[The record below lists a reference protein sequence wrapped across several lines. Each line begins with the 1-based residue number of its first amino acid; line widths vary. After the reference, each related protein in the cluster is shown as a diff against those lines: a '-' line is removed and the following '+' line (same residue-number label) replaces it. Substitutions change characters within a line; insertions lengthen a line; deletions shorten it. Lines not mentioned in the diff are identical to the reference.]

1 MRFRS
6 HSAYIVVHLDFR
18 SQDTQRPT
26 PTPAPPVQPRS
37 VPARLLTTK
46 AGSTRLSSVAIYDVP
61 KEINGR
67 EVHTAAAARLETA
80 APVPPPPA
88 RSKKAKELQK
98 RLGVGRPVAVGG
110 TGARAVTRPVAFSRI
125 GIRRSRSGQVEAT
138 IPEGKFQKALL
149 YPRRLFKYYAEYES
163 PCTSDVQQTAA
174 VSSSQAQSSSFQGEA
189 TQEKAE
195 TVRSPDIERLLSE
208 FVSLVNLCL
217 AGY

>member
-1 MRFRS
+1 
-6 HSAYIVVHLDFR
+6 
-18 SQDTQRPT
+18 
-26 PTPAPPVQPRS
+26 
-37 VPARLLTTK
+37 LTTK
-46 AGSTRLSSVAIYDVP
+46 AGSTRLPSVVIHDVP

-88 RSKKAKELQK
+88 RSKKAKESQK
-98 RLGVGRPVAVGG
+98 RLG
-110 TGARAVTRPVAFSRI
+110 

-149 YPRRLFKYYAEYES
+149 YPRMPKYYAEFES
-163 PCTSDVQQTAA
+163 PCTSDVQQAAA

-195 TVRSPDIERLLSE
+195 TIRSPDIERLLSE
-208 FVSLVNLCL
+208 FVSLVILCL
-217 AGY
+217 AGYRRLLHRSSLYKTK

>member
-1 MRFRS
+1 VRFRS
-6 HSAYIVVHLDFR
+6 HSAYILVHLDFR

-46 AGSTRLSSVAIYDVP
+46 AGSTRLPSVVIHDVP
-61 KEINGR
+61 KETNGR
-67 EVHTAAAARLETA
+67 EVHTATAARLET

-88 RSKKAKELQK
+88 RSKKTKELQK

-110 TGARAVTRPVAFSRI
+110 TGARAVTRPVAFSRR

-149 YPRRLFKYYAEYES
+149 YPRRPFKYYAESES
-163 PCTSDVQQTAA
+163 SCTSDVQQTAA

-195 TVRSPDIERLLSE
+195 TIRSPDIERLLSE
-208 FVSLVNLCL
+208 FVSLVILCL